1 MSPEVEWYMASRGY
15 DLDEIIQPRWRTPE
29 PIVDGAWFDP
39 DRVDKVIEV
48 VSHLR
53 HVTGRWAG
61 QPLILAPWQV
71 LTIAPVFGWVREND
85 QGDIV
90 RVCNDLWL
98 EVGRKN
104 GKTTLGA
111 ALSTYL
117 AFADGENA
125 AQVLLSA
132 HSRDQARLAFDPIR
146 QIVDGSPEF
155 KQAGITTTRFQIT
168 RQNDGSFI
176 RAVVNSF
183 AALQGLSPNG
193 ALIDEA
199 HVLETSEEYDAI
211 VSGAG
216 ARSQPLTM
224 TITTADAGTPQS
236 YYGIRRQEVER
247 LCRGLV
253 SNPHKFGVI
262 YALPKTADIYDEDRW
277 PEANPGIGTSPSWD
291 FLRSQ
296 AADAKATPSARVRFQ
311 RLHLNIRVSEQGEF
325 ISPQKWD
332 ANRVNDLRIED
343 YKGHHCLGGLD
354 LAAVSDLN
362 ALCYLFPD
370 DDVEDDGIPRLSA
383 FWRVWTPEANMANL
397 NKRTNNAAQAWEE
410 DGWLTVTPGDV
421 ADYNFIREQ
430 IAQDLSDYDILS
442 IAYDPWNAKA
452 LTSDLQAEGAK
463 MVELRQGFVSLT
475 SPTKELQ
482 RKAYQGKV
490 GKPVIRHNNPVMDW
504 CLSNVVLAEDP
515 SGNIKPD
522 KKNSADKIDCV
533 AACVNAMSEY
543 QAYINH
549 LSSYESGAQMIIL

>member
-1 MSPEVEWYMASRGY
+1 MTSRGY
-15 DLDEIIQPRWRTPE
+15 DLDKIVQPRFRTPE
-29 PIVDGAWFDP
+29 PITDDAWFDP
-39 DRVDKVIEV
+39 QRVDHVVEV

-61 QPLILAPWQV
+61 QPLVLAPWQV
-71 LTIAPVFGWVREND
+71 LAIAPVFGWVRENEA
-85 QGDIV
+85 GEVV
-90 RVCNDLWL
+90 RVCSDFWL
-98 EVGRKN
+98 EVARKN

-132 HSRDQARLAFDPIR
+132 HSRDQARVAFDPIR

-155 KQAGITTTRFQIT
+155 KAAGIDTTRFQIT
-168 RQNDGSFI
+168 RKGDGSFI

-216 ARSQPLTM
+216 ARSQPLIM
-224 TITTADAGTPQS
+224 TITTADAGTQTS
-236 YYGIRRQEVER
+236 YYGIRRRELDRICQ
-247 LCRGLV
+247 GLV
-253 SNPHKFGVI
+253 KNPHKYGIV
-262 YALPKTADIYDEDRW
+262 YALPKSADIYDESRW
-277 PEANPGIGTSPSWD
+277 EEANPGIGVSPSID

-296 AADAKATPSARVRFQ
+296 AADAKATPEARVRFQ

-325 ISPQKWD
+325 ISPQKWN
-332 ANRVNDLRIED
+332 ANRVESLDIKD
-343 YKGHHCLGGLD
+343 FKGRTCIAGLD

-362 ALCYLFPD
+362 AICYLFPD
-370 DDVEDDGIPRLSA
+370 DEIDDDGIPRLSA
-383 FWRVWTPEANMANL
+383 FWRVWTPEANLSNL
-397 NKRTNNAAQAWEE
+397 NKRTNNAAQTWVE
-410 DGWLTVTPGDV
+410 DGWLTITPGDV
-421 ADYNFIREQ
+421 SDYNWIRDQ
-430 IAQDLSDYDILS
+430 VAKDADDFDILS
-442 IAYDPWNAKA
+442 IAFDPWNARS
-452 LTSDLQAEGAK
+452 LTTDLQAEGIK
-463 MVELRQGFVSLT
+463 MVELRQGYVSLT

-482 RKAYQGKV
+482 RKAYQGTEK
-490 GKPVIRHNNPVMDW
+490 KPVIRHNNPIMDW

-549 LSSYESGAQMIIL
+549 LSSYEYGAEMIVL